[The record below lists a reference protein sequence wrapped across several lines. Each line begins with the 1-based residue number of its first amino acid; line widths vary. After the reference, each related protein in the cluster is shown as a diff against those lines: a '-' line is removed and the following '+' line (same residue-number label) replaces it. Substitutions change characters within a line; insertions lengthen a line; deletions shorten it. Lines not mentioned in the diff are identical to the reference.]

1 MVRSALF
8 LHLSSSNAVPDVG
21 PLCHRAAMLPGCR
34 SLRRRLDLG
43 VTPPHPHH
51 PPGEVTLPVQ
61 ILAGHHGKKHGL
73 KPCRY
78 RTCPGPQTAPANRL
92 GSVQPVTVCESPIPP
107 WHGRV
112 RIEGTGDSGM
122 ISGSSSGERGLPRR
136 ESRKGPPCHAWNSS
150 PGCCGS
156 SRSFAATGRTRKRQ
170 LPVNRPAAAAA
181 ALSAPLRT
189 M

>member
-8 LHLSSSNAVPDVG
+8 LHLSSTKVVPDVG
-21 PLCHRAAMLPGCR
+21 PSCPGAAMLPGCR
-34 SLRRRLDLG
+34 SSRRRSDLG

-51 PPGEVTLPVQ
+51 APGEVTLAVQ
-61 ILAGHHGKKHGL
+61 ILAGHHRKKHGL

-78 RTCPGPQTAPANRL
+78 RTCPGPQTAPANRP

-122 ISGSSSGERGLPRR
+122 ISGSSSGDRGLPRR
-136 ESRKGPPCHAWNSS
+136 ESRKGPPCDARNST
-150 PGCCGS
+150 PAYCGS
-156 SRSFAATGRTRKRQ
+156 SRSLAATGRTRKRQ

-181 ALSAPLRT
+181 ALSAPPRT